1 MFKQKQNRN
10 RRLCNVLQ
18 DTFRRV
24 AGFCCLLGNRRNG
37 GVLAAFRAKPSSGT
51 VVPQCDF
58 HCNTLE
64 LPLNKGHPAR
74 FASRTWA
81 RACAHAQGDPISSPL
96 GRLILILSIIY
107 HLEKIWLTETLN

>member
-1 MFKQKQNRN
+1 MFKQKQSRN
-10 RRLCNVLQ
+10 RWFCNVLQ
-18 DTFRRV
+18 NSFRCL
-24 AGFCCLLGNRRNG
+24 AGVRRLRGNRRNG

-81 RACAHAQGDPISSPL
+81 RACAHAQADPISSPL
-96 GRLILILSIIY
+96 EPRNLILSIIY